1 MKNLNQQTEEKLGF
15 HELRSLMEARAATE
29 EGKEICVRMAPFRK
43 PSLIAAELERVRE
56 CRDLLLYE
64 DSFSI
69 EFTTSVQP
77 LLDQAAI
84 AGNWLKAQDLF
95 RLAKWLRMVRDI
107 MHYFRQRKEKYPG
120 LWDLVAGL
128 DWKKEL
134 LAQIDQLLDDR
145 GNVRD
150 DASPELRLIRRQMQE
165 TSAELRRTLQAT
177 LRNAINNGWSDAN
190 EITIRNERLVIP
202 VKADFKGKIKGF
214 VHDVS
219 SSGQTI
225 FLEPSSA
232 LDANNH
238 LRELQLQEHNE
249 IVKLLSAITAKIR
262 LEVPLLAA
270 YIKAVTRVD
279 FTRAKA
285 RLAIDMHAEKPL
297 FIPEGTCTMIV
308 KGRHP
313 LLLARRQMRKEDVVP
328 LSILLDTDQRIV
340 LISGP
345 NAGGKSVTLKTI
357 GLMQLMVQS
366 GMLVPAEESSEFRY
380 FDKLFIDIGD
390 EQSIQSDLS
399 TYTSHLRNMREM
411 LGGLDGRTLFL
422 MDEFGS
428 GTDPR
433 LGGALAEAF
442 LDRFVATGA
451 FGVITTHYG
460 NLKKYAEQT
469 PGIVNAAMQF
479 DPKTLTPTYQIEV
492 GVPGRS
498 YAFEI
503 AANVGV
509 PAAILKDARNRIE
522 GTELQTEELLLKLE
536 AQRAE
541 LETVMA
547 DNKKK
552 NEELKHLLERNKAL
566 GEQTKANEAKVL
578 KQAHQQAQAMIDS
591 ANAKIERT
599 IKEIRES
606 QAEKERTRE
615 LRKELQAMLPTP
627 PPVEEEEE
635 ELEEEPSV
643 EAEEVPEVMH
653 GVPVAIGDWVQ
664 LKDASSYGQLL
675 DIQAQRAVVALGEM
689 RVTVKLKNLLKIKP
703 PRSVRAYST
712 NLSALKM
719 GKKANASSELRIQG
733 FRVEQALPVVQR
745 FMDDAIL
752 AGLHEVRLLHGK
764 GTGALREAIR
774 ELLATIHEVES
785 IEDAHADHGGEG
797 WTVVRLR

>member
-29 EGKEICVRMAPFRK
+29 EGKELCARMAPFRK
-43 PSLIAAELERVRE
+43 PALIAAELERVRE
-56 CRDLLLYE
+56 FRDLLRFE
-64 DSFSI
+64 DSFSLD
-69 EFTTSVQP
+69 FTSSVQP

-95 RLAKWLRMVRDI
+95 RLAKWLRMVREI
-107 MHYFRQRKEKYPG
+107 IHYFRQRKEKYPG
-120 LWDLVAGL
+120 LWDLVGGL

-134 LAQIDQLLDDR
+134 LAQIDQLLDER

-150 DASPELRLIRRQMQE
+150 DASPELRIIRRQMQD

-177 LRNAINNGWSDAN
+177 LRHAISNGWSDAN
-190 EITIRNERLVIP
+190 EITIRNDRLVIP

-232 LDANNH
+232 LDANNQ

-249 IVKLLSAITAKIR
+249 IVKLLSAITAKIH
-262 LEVPLLAA
+262 LEVPALAA

-297 FIPEGTCTMIV
+297 FFPDAGRTMII

-328 LSILLDTDQRIV
+328 LSIYLDLDQRII

-366 GMLVPAEESSEFRY
+366 GMLVPADESSEFRY
-380 FDKLFIDIGD
+380 FDKLYIDIGD

-451 FGVITTHYG
+451 FGVVTTHYG
-460 NLKKYAEQT
+460 NLKKYADQT

-509 PAAILKDARNRIE
+509 PAAILKDARDRIE
-522 GTELQTEELLLKLE
+522 GNELHTEELLLRLE

-541 LETVMA
+541 LEGVMA
-547 DNKKK
+547 ENKKK
-552 NEELKHLLERNKAL
+552 NEELKTLLERNKAL
-566 GEQTKANEAKVL
+566 GEQIKENEAKVM
-578 KQAHQQAQAMIDS
+578 KQAHQKAQAMIDS

-599 IKEIRES
+599 IKEIRET

-627 PPVEEEEE
+627 PPVEEV
-635 ELEEEPSV
+635 EEEPV
-643 EAEEVPEVMH
+643 PEVEEVPEVMY
-653 GVPVAIGDWVQ
+653 GVPVAVGDWVQ

-689 RVTVKLKNLLKIKP
+689 RVTVKLKNLVKIKP
-703 PRSVRAYST
+703 PRSPRGYAS
-712 NLSALKM
+712 NLSTLRM

-764 GTGALREAIR
+764 GTGALRESIR

-785 IEDAHADHGGEG
+785 MEDAHADHGGEG